1 MDALPEPIP
10 RYHVEPVQ
18 YAGLLLVHWHSHIH
32 AVVTE
37 GVFTESGH
45 FVHIGDTWRHRAIG
59 IWQDKVF
66 DLLLDAHKID
76 DDVVAN
82 MRDWKHSGFSVD
94 NSVKIEAADHAG
106 MQRLIQY
113 IARCPF
119 SLGRMVSL
127 TDDGKILYKAG
138 KTECL
143 PFPVTGDVNLTAG
156 TRRNFET
163 CTEPCRSVFD
173 PLGFLAEV
181 TQHIPDKGEHQF
193 RFYGWYSNK
202 NRGLRQA
209 NPVAPANAPP
219 AVADEYWEK
228 LEPETAFRKKCRMT
242 WAALIKSV
250 YEAVH

>member
-1 MDALPEPIP
+1 
-10 RYHVEPVQ
+10 VEPVQ

-119 SLGRMVSL
+119 RQDRIFRGQRR
-127 TDDGKILYKAG
+127 
-138 KTECL
+138 
-143 PFPVTGDVNLTAG
+143 DVH
-156 TRRNFET
+156 E
-163 CTEPCRSVFD
+163 
-173 PLGFLAEV
+173 
-181 TQHIPDKGEHQF
+181 
-193 RFYGWYSNK
+193 
-202 NRGLRQA
+202 
-209 NPVAPANAPP
+209 
-219 AVADEYWEK
+219 
-228 LEPETAFRKKCRMT
+228 
-242 WAALIKSV
+242 
-250 YEAVH
+250 